1 MKKFLILLVLSILS
15 ISVTQAQKFG
25 YTDMEFITSKMPEYQ
40 QAQTEMKKFSE
51 KWAKEIQEKY
61 AEIDRMQRAYMA
73 EEVLL
78 TDDLKRKRQSE
89 IKEKELEARE
99 YNSKIFGMEG
109 LLFQKKKEIMKP
121 VLEKVQRAV
130 TKVCSQRRLDF
141 MFDKSSDV
149 GLLYTNPRHDYSDYI
164 MEELGIDLKSSKAAA
179 KDKAG
184 KEDEIDQEEKAAPAT
199 PAKSAKSKSS
209 PKQKSTTSKL
219 K

>member
-1 MKKFLILLVLSILS
+1 MKKFFILLVLSI
-15 ISVTQAQKFG
+15 ISGSVASAQKFG
-25 YTDMEFITSKMPEYQ
+25 YTDMEYITSKMPDYQ
-40 QAQTEMKKFSE
+40 LAQTEMKKFSE

-149 GLLYTNPRHDYSDYI
+149 GLLFTNPKHDYSDYI
-164 MEELGIDLKSSKAAA
+164 MEELGIDLKPVKTLP
-179 KDKAG
+179 KEKFG
-184 KEDEIDQEEKAAPAT
+184 KEVSNEEQAAPVI
-199 PAKSAKSKSS
+199 PAKNS

>member
-1 MKKFLILLVLSILS
+1 MKKIFILLVLSILCGS
-15 ISVTQAQKFG
+15 ASWAQKIG

-40 QAQTEMKKFSE
+40 LAQTEMKKFSD
-51 KWAKEIQEKY
+51 KWAIEIRDKFS
-61 AEIDRMQRAYMA
+61 EIDRMQRAYMA
-73 EEVLL
+73 EEMLL

-89 IKEKELEARE
+89 IKEKELEAGE

-109 LLFQKKKEIMKP
+109 LLFQKKKELMKP

-149 GLLYTNPRHDYSDYI
+149 GMLYTNPKHDYSDYV
-164 MEELGIDLKSSKAAA
+164 MEELGIDLKAAKAA
-179 KDKAG
+179 G
-184 KEDEIDQEEKAAPAT
+184 EKIGNVSQPVQAPAEN
-199 PAKSAKSKSS
+199 S
-209 PKQKSTTSKL
+209 PKQKSTNSKL